1 MPGKEGLRAQR
12 RSAGCNSDGAA
23 RARSRYRRW
32 RATGRGRLSIDCAVM
47 SREITTHD
55 DAGRVG
61 ADHIVALALALLV
74 ALALALLVA
83 LALALR
89 AAGDGGAGP
98 MGRQH
103 RSPSSEPA
111 GSPYDARGRDSSC
124 LSRATESNLSRSPSF
139 PAARRQTSPAGKPH
153 LTAGSTG
160 TYAEF
165 VIAACRRRVLETPMR
180 PAQPRAVREA
190 VSAGCLWSARSL
202 LWRIQRP

>member
-61 ADHIVALALALLV
+61 ADHI
-74 ALALALLVA
+74 VA

>member
-61 ADHIVALALALLV
+61 ADHIVALALAL
-74 ALALALLVA
+74 
-83 LALALR
+83 R

-124 LSRATESNLSRSPSF
+124 LSRATGSDLSRSQFAPGRSPSNI
-139 PAARRQTSPAGKPH
+139 PGRKIALYGWIDGYLRRICNRDCRP
-153 LTAGSTG
+153 GSLPLLNLG
-160 TYAEF
+160 LPGLL
-165 VIAACRRRVLETPMR
+165 RRF
-180 PAQPRAVREA
+180 
-190 VSAGCLWSARSL
+190 
-202 LWRIQRP
+202 

>member
-61 ADHIVALALALLV
+61 ADHIVALALAL
-74 ALALALLVA
+74 
-83 LALALR
+83 R

-124 LSRATESNLSRSPSF
+124 LSHATGADFSRSQFASGRTRQISPSTKR
-139 PAARRQTSPAGKPH
+139 PLLERWVPSGK
-153 LTAGSTG
+153 
-160 TYAEF
+160 F

-180 PAQPRAVREA
+180 SAQPRALREA
-190 VSAGCLWSARSL
+190 IEIIGETVLKKPTA
-202 LWRIQRP
+202 

>member
-61 ADHIVALALALLV
+61 ADHIVALALAL
-74 ALALALLVA
+74 
-83 LALALR
+83 R

-111 GSPYDARGRDSSC
+111 GSPYDARAGLLMSVTRNRIRFFEIAFVS
-124 LSRATESNLSRSPSF
+124 SRS
-139 PAARRQTSPAGKPH
+139 RQISSPTKRP

-165 VIAACRRRVLETPMR
+165 VIAIANLDHCRY
-180 PAQPRAVREA
+180 
-190 VSAGCLWSARSL
+190 SALVCPTCSIGSSVAKYSISSRWVKM
-202 LWRIQRP
+202 